1 MSTTYLIHVVISL
14 SREEDNSLCPRINI
28 CSRQFLFLCYFPVL
42 YTAILSVALGSTF
55 IMKGI
60 SS

>member
-1 MSTTYLIHVVISL
+1 MSTTYLTHVLVSL
-14 SREEDNSLCPRINI
+14 SREEDNSLCPRIHI

-42 YTAILSVALGSTF
+42 YIAILPVVLGSAF
-55 IMKGI
+55 ITKGL